1 MDLAELLA
9 DAMRR
14 QCLSCEALA
23 HAAAIRAP
31 RIKAFVED
39 GAEGPIRPTP
49 EELTEL
55 AQALS
60 LPLPDVLAAAGQ
72 DRRTVVHA
80 GHPV

>member
-23 HAAAIRAP
+23 HAAGIRVP

-39 GAEGPIRPTP
+39 GAAGPIRPTP

-55 AQALS
+55 AQVLS
-60 LPLPDVLAAAGQ
+60 LPLPDVLAASRGRRAVAYAGQ
-72 DRRTVVHA
+72 
-80 GHPV
+80 PV